1 MTFLRETN
9 GPRSR
14 AVLPPAAFGAAD
26 ATSTAPAG
34 QRVVIV
40 DDDEMI
46 LDLICSIAEIAGCA
60 AIPVRSM
67 SKLDEYLADSRPSDL
82 IFLDLNLGDTDGV
95 SVLRRLHERSC
106 KSSIFVVSGCEDRV
120 RRSAVDFGRQLGLTM
135 LAPMAKPFDHAQT
148 VDAIRRFANVQ
159 GPLTETDVRSAL
171 EKCEFS
177 VHMQPIIEIK
187 TRRVVA
193 AEALVRWLHSVRGM
207 IYPDK
212 FIPMLEQRP
221 LMLPLTL
228 DVARLAFGAV
238 ASLPGSVSVGINV
251 PPICLGDTHFPDLL
265 TEVAGQHRIP
275 PSRVELEITE
285 TAAMADPVFT
295 AAQVTRLRIKGFK
308 VALDDFG
315 TGYASLVE
323 LHRMPV
329 SAIKIDR
336 SFVMQLLRDKDA
348 SAIVRSI
355 IGLGRNL
362 DLRVIAEG
370 VENQET
376 LEFLRSWD
384 CELAQ
389 GYHIARPMPADALA
403 GWLAS
408 WEEKL
413 LAHTFD

>member
-1 MTFLRETN
+1 MAFLREIPRPTGAPPPPAVFGAIDAMSMTGP
-9 GPRSR
+9 GPR
-14 AVLPPAAFGAAD
+14 
-26 ATSTAPAG
+26 
-34 QRVVIV
+34 VVVV
-40 DDDEMI
+40 DDDAMI
-46 LDLICSIAEIAGCA
+46 LELICAIAEAADCP
-60 AIPVRSM
+60 AIPVTSM
-67 SKLDEYLADSRPSDL
+67 SKLDEYLGDSRPSDL
-82 IFLDLNLGDTDGV
+82 IFLDLNLGETDGV

-106 KSSIFVVSGCEDRV
+106 KSSIVVVSGCEDRV

-135 LAPMAKPFDHAQT
+135 LAPMAKPFDHTQMA
-148 VDAIRRFANVQ
+148 DAIRRFANVQ
-159 GPLTETDVRSAL
+159 GPLTETDVQHAL

-177 VHMQPIIEIK
+177 VHMQPIVEIR
-187 TRRVVA
+187 TRRVIA
-193 AEALVRWLHSVRGM
+193 TEALVRWLHPVRGM

-238 ASLPGSVSVGINV
+238 ADLPGGISVGINV

-265 TEVAGQHRIP
+265 TEVAAQHQIA
-275 PSRVELEITE
+275 PSRIALEITE

-336 SFVMQLLRDKDA
+336 SFVMHLLRDKDA
-348 SAIVRSI
+348 NAIVRSI

-362 DLRVIAEG
+362 DLKVVAEG

-376 LEFLRSWD
+376 LDMLRSWD

-389 GYHIARPMPADALA
+389 GYHIARPMPADTLA

-408 WEEKL
+408 WEAKL